1 MFALITTSGLYYNGK
16 AGSAWVCANKAEAFG
31 MGEGE
36 AARKRDLFNSRT
48 VLHGLTFNVVAL

>member
-16 AGSAWVCANKAEAFG
+16 AGSAWVSGDKSEAFG

-36 AARKRDLFNSRT
+36 AARKRDLFNSRA
-48 VLHGLTFNVVAL
+48 VLHGLIFEVVAL